1 MNPSFFVH
9 KGIFFTFMG
18 MINLID
24 FIYTVYFCSIF
35 INSKI
40 ILKRERALFITFVCI
55 LTYYLFKTP
64 MYFYK

>member
-9 KGIFFTFMG
+9 KCIFFIFTET
-18 MINLID
+18 INLIG

-40 ILKRERALFITFVCI
+40 ILKR
-55 LTYYLFKTP
+55 
-64 MYFYK
+64 

>member
-9 KGIFFTFMG
+9 KCIFFIFTG
-18 MINLID
+18 MINLIG

-40 ILKRERALFITFVCI
+40 VFICI

>member
-1 MNPSFFVH
+1 MYLFYFY
-9 KGIFFTFMG
+9 G
-18 MINLID
+18 MINLIG

-40 ILKRERALFITFVCI
+40 ILKQLKALFITFVCI
-55 LTYYLFKTP
+55 LTYYLFKTS

>member
-40 ILKRERALFITFVCI
+40 ILKR
-55 LTYYLFKTP
+55 
-64 MYFYK
+64 